1 MTIVPSD
8 VGSEAQAVLAAPGR
22 VSHVLVVSI
31 RPGAEAV
38 VRGLACALPLLVR
51 AVGAR
56 APDAELACVIGFSYD
71 GWLRVAGRTA
81 PSGMRP
87 FEPVHGVTQ
96 TAPAS
101 PGDLLVHVRTAS
113 RGLCFELVT
122 RVVAELRDAVRVELE
137 VQAFRSFD
145 NRSLLGFVEDVDNPT
160 GAAAEVAALIGA
172 DDPEHAGGSF
182 ALVQTFLHDL
192 TAWERLHVCEQERV
206 MGRDK
211 LTNTPIPAQ
220 DVDRHR
226 LTRHQGTQPL
236 RHDMAFGSPALGEFG
251 TVSVAYAA
259 SPDVLEASVRRRFVG
274 VPLGTYDPL
283 LDFST
288 AVSGGLFYVPPS
300 VQLRGLATPRGV
312 RRAPVEVA

>member
-1 MTIVPSD
+1 MTTVPPD
-8 VGSEAQAVLAAPGR
+8 VLGAAQAVLAGPGR

-31 RPGAEAV
+31 RPGGEAV
-38 VRGLACALPLLVR
+38 ARGLARALPRLVQ

-56 APDAELACVIGFSYD
+56 APDAELACVLGFSYD
-71 GWLRVAGRTA
+71 GWLRVAGRAA

-101 PGDLLVHVRTAS
+101 PGDLLVHARTAS

-122 RVVAELRDAVRVELE
+122 RVVAQLRDAVRVELE

-145 NRSLLGFVEDVDNPT
+145 NRNLLGFVEDVDNPT
-160 GAAAEVAALIGA
+160 GAAAVEAALIGA

-192 TAWERLHVCEQERV
+192 AAWERLHVCEQERV
-206 MGRDK
+206 VGRDK
-211 LTNTPIPAQ
+211 LTNTPIAEQ
-220 DVDRHR
+220 DVDHHR
-226 LTRHQGTQPL
+226 LIHLEGPRPL
-236 RHDMAFGSPALGEFG
+236 RHSMAFGSPALGEYG

-259 SPDVLEASVRRRFVG
+259 SPDVLEASVSRRFVG
-274 VPLGTYDPL
+274 VPLGTYDPV

-300 VQLRGLATPRGV
+300 VELRGLATPRGV
-312 RRAPVEVA
+312 RRLPVEVA